1 VQDGGPRTGSPGGN
15 TGKMTKPEIH
25 PQAVV
30 AASAKLGAGVKVG
43 ACAVVGEE
51 VELGDGCILHAHAVV
66 QGPSKFGKN
75 NVFHPFCLIGGD
87 PQDYTYCGERVELV
101 VGKGNIF
108 REYVTVSR
116 GTQKGGGK
124 TSLGDDNFFLAY
136 SHVGHDCRVGS
147 HTLFVNGATLAG
159 HVTVE
164 DFATVG
170 AFCPVHQF
178 CRIGRYAYVGAST
191 VITQDVPPF
200 SKVVTERETKSFG
213 INTIGLERKGFSPE
227 RLAALKRAYRLLM
240 RSKMNTSQALAEMK
254 KTLHESADVRE
265 LIQFIESA
273 ERGIVK

>member
-1 VQDGGPRTGSPGGN
+1 
-15 TGKMTKPEIH
+15 MTKPEIH

-43 ACAVVGEE
+43 ACAVVAEE
-51 VELGDGCILHAHAVV
+51 VELGEGCILHAHAGV

-101 VGKGNIF
+101 VGEGNIF

-227 RLAALKRAYRLLM
+227 RLAALKRAYRLLT
-240 RSKMNTSQALAEMK
+240 RSKMNTTQALAEMK
-254 KTLHESADVRE
+254 KTLHASADVRE